1 MAGRDARAAV
11 DDTARK
17 KRERC
22 AVGPSAK
29 YRVALSAEQDLE
41 SAVARAVVP
50 RGGTCCWAFVRYFDT
65 IYKRLYDPRPMSNG
79 LPATIDAI
87 QLADTGARL
96 AGEIPVRA
104 MARLRALCLDA
115 QGKATIDLYFERGG
129 KRGLRRVR
137 GTITASIRVACQR
150 CLEPM
155 TLAIE
160 AQPSLVVVPA
170 DERSALP
177 AQEADVLVADKPVSL
192 NGLVE
197 DELLLA
203 MPMIPMHEL
212 RECPATASLQ
222 TQQRQSRASPFA
234 VLDKLKQ
241 RQK

>member
-1 MAGRDARAAV
+1 MRGRGARAIV
-11 DDTARK
+11 DDTARTR
-17 KRERC
+17 RERC
-22 AVGPSAK
+22 VVGPSAK
-29 YRVALSAEQDLE
+29 YRVALSPEQELDA
-41 SAVARAVVP
+41 AVARTVVP
-50 RGGTCCWAFVRYFDT
+50 PGSTFCWVFVRYFDT
-65 IYKRLYDPRPMSNG
+65 IYKRLYDPRPMRSG

-96 AGEIPVRA
+96 AGNIPVKA
-104 MARLRALCLDA
+104 MARLRALCLDDW
-115 QGKATIDLYFERGG
+115 GKATIDLYFERGG

-160 AQPSLVVVPA
+160 AKPSLVVVPA
-170 DERSALP
+170 NERSALP

-192 NGLVE
+192 NSLVE

-203 MPMIPMHEL
+203 MPMIPMHDM
-212 RECPATASLQ
+212 RACPAAASLQ
-222 TQQRQSRASPFA
+222 GQQPSSASPFA
-234 VLDKLKQ
+234 VLDKLKH